1 MAQRADVPGD
11 KRKLVLIV
19 EYEGSQYHGF
29 QLQASGRTVQGELE
43 RALERLLGALTRVKG
58 ASRTDA
64 GAHARGQVVAFE
76 TGASYPKEVY
86 VRALNYYLP
95 EDIRVR
101 EAHRVPLDFD
111 PRRHATSRVY
121 EYRILNAATP
131 SALLHRFVHWVSE
144 PLDHQ
149 KMNAASQVLV
159 GVHDF
164 AAFTVPEALSKSTVR
179 RVFQWSV
186 VGEGDLVVM
195 KTEANAYLFQQ
206 IRRTAGALVKVGTE
220 ESTVEEFEK
229 VLQEKRCGAAGP
241 LLPAKGLF
249 LMRVNYP
256 SFPPAPGVNDEEE

>member
-43 RALERLLGALTRVKG
+43 RALERLLGVPTRVKG
-58 ASRTDA
+58 ASRTDT

-76 TGASYPKEVY
+76 SGADYPQKVY
-86 VRALNYYLP
+86 VQALNYYLP

-101 EAHRVPLDFD
+101 EAHTVPLDFD
-111 PRRHATSRVY
+111 PRRDATSRAY

-131 SALLHRFVHWVSE
+131 SALLCRFVHWVSKRLE
-144 PLDHQ
+144 HE

-164 AAFTVPEALSKSTVR
+164 VAFTIPEAQSRSTVR

-186 VGEGDLVVM
+186 ASEGDLVVM

-206 IRRTAGALVKVGTE
+206 IRRTAGALVKVGTK
-220 ESTVEEFEK
+220 ESTIEEFGK
-229 VLQEKRCGAAGP
+229 VLEEKQCGAAGP

-249 LMRVNYP
+249 LMHVNYP
-256 SFPPAPGVNDEEE
+256 SFPPVPGVKDEEE